1 MAGTLELSW
10 GNLGFSTM
18 IQFLFLPVLSSALG
32 PDSSSRATLLE
43 EDNKKIVFKVSSLP
57 TFSIVCSGR
66 ASKDAGKDVL
76 GGSGFRGA
84 RVSS

>member
-10 GNLGFSTM
+10 GNLGFSIM

-32 PDSSSRATLLE
+32 PDSSRATLWE
-43 EDNKKIVFKVSSLP
+43 EDNKKFVCKVSSLP
-57 TFSIVCSGR
+57 TFSMVCPGR

-84 RVSS
+84 RESS

>member
-32 PDSSSRATLLE
+32 PDSSRATLWE

-57 TFSIVCSGR
+57 TFSMVCSGR